1 MVSKV
6 DESRVN
12 AVTGIHCLNPSLD
25 PNNLFEMV
33 DSGSKFDLRI
43 LEEMQ
48 KDCSISTT
56 ELADR
61 VGLSQSPCWRRLQR
75 LKDEG
80 YIKRQVA
87 ILDRTKLGPSLHIWA
102 NLKMATLTDDQRA
115 EFVSAIQVIPEILE
129 CHTVFGEMDIV
140 MKVIAR
146 SLEWYQK
153 FIFSTVLKLPGVQDI
168 QSTVTLI
175 ELKST
180 TELPLTGIQVS

>member
-1 MVSKV
+1 MN
-6 DESRVN
+6 EAFSR
-12 AVTGIHCLNPSLD
+12 
-25 PNNLFEMV
+25 
-33 DSGSKFDLRI
+33 FDLRI

-56 ELADR
+56 ELAER

-80 YIKRQVA
+80 YITKQVA
-87 ILDRTKLGPSLHIWA
+87 LLDRRKFGPSLYVIA
-102 NLKMATLTDDQRA
+102 YLKMATLTEKERA
-115 EFVSAIQVIPEILE
+115 EFVRNIQVIPEIIE

-140 MKVIAR
+140 MKIIAR

-153 FIFSTVLKLPGVQDI
+153 FIFETILKLPGVQDI
-168 QSTVTLI
+168 QSTVTLV

-180 TELPLTGIQVS
+180 TEIPLDGVQVARQD